1 MTRRLRTRSRS
12 VAAASARA
20 LAVPSALAAITV
32 AAGALRLISLQRVP
46 LDPFYDA
53 AVRSM
58 SLSWHNFFFGAF
70 DPGASTAIDKPP
82 ADLWLQVISVKLFG
96 FGRVALKLPEA
107 LAGTAAVPVL
117 YDALRRSFGQLA
129 GLNAALV
136 LALLPIS
143 VLTGR
148 SDTMD
153 SVMMLLTLVALWLL
167 IRHHETGRARWL
179 YLAAAAVGVAFN
191 VKLFESFVAL
201 PALGLLALL
210 AVLGSSAPLRARLLR
225 LALASAVLIAVSL
238 AWLLATLA
246 APAHDRPFA
255 IGSTNGSAWNA
266 AFVFNGVKR
275 IGSASNEF
283 NPAPTRTAVERPRN
297 NSELARAQVPIS
309 SPRALRLFDHDGPL
323 SGLRLGYVLLAALI
337 LGLPALGAAAIG
349 PRRRERASDD
359 RVSRHRESASDDRV
373 SRHRER
379 ASDAQRVTRA
389 VAATLIVWLLIG
401 VALFSAMTHLH
412 PRYTEAFTPAVAAA
426 AGVGLAWIARAGR
439 VALAGAAA
447 TAIALIA
454 YGHHLLGST
463 GVWALTTCAAALAI
477 AIAALALRRAAVAPI
492 AVPALLVATL
502 ALPLATDASIISH
515 HEADSGRTGAM
526 RPAVVRALRSYL
538 RANRNGAH
546 FELAVTESTQASE
559 LIALDAQPVLILTS
573 LAGHEL
579 VPAAALQREIAAGA
593 VRYAYVGG
601 GCGPHQSRKLAV
613 CTPIAGWIRAHATD
627 VSRAAGLP
635 RPLVL
640 WRLQTR

>member
-1 MTRRLRTRSRS
+1 
-12 VAAASARA
+12 
-20 LAVPSALAAITV
+20 
-32 AAGALRLISLQRVP
+32 VP

-70 DPGASTAIDKPP
+70 DPSASTSIDKPP

-96 FGRVALKLPEA
+96 FGPTALKLPEA
-107 LAGTAAVPVL
+107 LAGTAAVPLL

-129 GLNAALV
+129 GLCAALV

-153 SVMMLLTLVALWLL
+153 SVMMLLTVAALWLL
-167 IRHHETGRARWL
+167 IRHVETGETRWL

-210 AVLGSSAPLRARLLR
+210 AVLGSSAPLRARVLR
-225 LALASAVLIAVSL
+225 LALAAAVLIAVSL

-246 APAHDRPFA
+246 TPAHERPFA

-266 AFVFNGVKR
+266 AFVFNGSKR
-275 IGSASNEF
+275 IGSAANEF
-283 NPAPTRTAVERPRN
+283 NPAPTRTAAERPRG

-337 LGLPALGAAAIG
+337 MGLPALGVAVLA
-349 PRRRERASDD
+349 PRRRRRGGGERDG
-359 RVSRHRESASDDRV
+359 
-373 SRHRER
+373 ER
-379 ASDAQRVTRA
+379 LTAA
-389 VAATLIVWLLIG
+389 VAAALLVWLLIG

-426 AGVGLAWIARAGR
+426 AGVGLAWIASAGR
-439 VALAGAAA
+439 LALAVAAA
-447 TAIALIA
+447 TALTLIA

-463 GVWALTTCAAALAI
+463 GVWALTTCVAVLAI
-477 AIAALALRRAAVAPI
+477 TIAALTLRRPAVAPI
-492 AVPALLVATL
+492 AVPALLVAML
-502 ALPLATDASIISH
+502 ALPVATDASILSH
-515 HEADSGRTGAM
+515 HESDSGRTGAM

-538 RANRNGAH
+538 RANRNGAR

-573 LAGHEL
+573 LAGREL
-579 VPAAALQREIAAGA
+579 VPAAALQRDVAAGA

-601 GCGPHQSRKLAV
+601 ACGPHQSRKLTV
-613 CTPIAGWIRAHATD
+613 CTPIAAWIRAHATD
-627 VSRAAGLP
+627 VSRAARLP

-640 WRLQTR
+640 WRLRTR

>member
-1 MTRRLRTRSRS
+1 LKPTLATRPFRRGSQL
-12 VAAASARA
+12 SAG
-20 LAVPSALAAITV
+20 LARVRPATIAITLITL
-32 AAGALRLISLQRVP
+32 AAGALRFASLHRVQ

-58 SLSWHNFFFGAF
+58 ALSWHNFFFGAF
-70 DPGASTAIDKPP
+70 DPSASTSIDKPP

-96 FGRVALKLPEA
+96 FGPVALKLPEA
-107 LAGTAAVPVL
+107 LAGTAAVPLL

-129 GLNAALV
+129 GLCAALV

-153 SVMMLLTLVALWLL
+153 SVMMLLTIAALWLL
-167 IRHHETGRARWL
+167 IRHIETDDARWL

-210 AVLGSSAPLRARLLR
+210 GVLGSSAPLRARLLR
-225 LALASAVLIAVSL
+225 IALAAAILIAVSL

-255 IGSTNGSAWNA
+255 IGSSNGSAWNA

-275 IGSASNEF
+275 IGTAANEF
-283 NPAPTRTAVERPRN
+283 SPAPTRTAAQRPRN

-309 SPRALRLFDHDGPL
+309 PPGALRLFDHDGPL

-337 LGLPALGAAAIG
+337 LGLPALGAATMG

-359 RVSRHRESASDDRV
+359 RAPRRPEDASDDR
-373 SRHRER
+373 
-379 ASDAQRVTRA
+379 DAQRLPRA
-389 VAATLIVWLLIG
+389 VAASVIVWMLTG
-401 VALFSAMTHLH
+401 VVLFSAMTHLH

-439 VALAGAAA
+439 VALAVAAA
-447 TAIALIA
+447 SAVALMVYA
-454 YGHHLLGST
+454 HELLGST
-463 GVWALTTCAAALAI
+463 GIWALTACAAALAI
-477 AIAALALRRAAVAPI
+477 ATAALALRRAGAAPLAVT
-492 AVPALLVATL
+492 ALLIATL
-502 ALPLATDASIISH
+502 ALPGATDASIISH

-526 RPAVVRALRSYL
+526 RPTVVSALRSYL
-538 RANRNGAH
+538 RANRGGARY
-546 FELAVTESTQASE
+546 ELAVTASTQASE
-559 LIALDAQPVLILTS
+559 LIARDAQPVLILTS

-579 VPAAALQREIAAGA
+579 VSAAHLRREVASGA

-601 GCGPHQSRKLAV
+601 GCGPHESRKLAV
-613 CTPIAGWIRAHATD
+613 CAPIASWIRAHATD

-640 WRLQTR
+640 WRLRTR

>member
-1 MTRRLRTRSRS
+1 MTRRLRTRSRPL
-12 VAAASARA
+12 AAPSLRA
-20 LAVPSALAAITV
+20 LAVPASLAAITV
-32 AAGALRLISLQRVP
+32 AAGVLRLVSLHRVP

-70 DPGASTAIDKPP
+70 DPSASTSIDKPP

-96 FGRVALKLPEA
+96 FGPTALKLPEA
-107 LAGTAAVPVL
+107 LAGTAAVPLL

-129 GLNAALV
+129 GLCAALV

-153 SVMMLLTLVALWLL
+153 SVMMLLTVAALWLL
-167 IRHHETGRARWL
+167 IRHAETGDARWL

-210 AVLGSSAPLRARLLR
+210 AVLGSSATLRARISR
-225 LALASAVLIAVSL
+225 LATAAAVLIAVSL

-246 APAHDRPFA
+246 VPAHDRPFA
-255 IGSTNGSAWNA
+255 IGSSNGSAWNA

-275 IGSASNEF
+275 IGSAANEF
-283 NPAPTRTAVERPRN
+283 NPAPTRTTNERPRN

-309 SPRALRLFDHDGPL
+309 PPKALRLFDHDGPL

-337 LGLPALGAAAIG
+337 MGLPALGASMLAL
-349 PRRRERASDD
+349 RRRRRDSDSDPDD
-359 RVSRHRESASDDRV
+359 RDGARLSG
-373 SRHRER
+373 
-379 ASDAQRVTRA
+379 A
-389 VAATLIVWLLIG
+389 VAAALLAWLLIG
-401 VALFSAMTHLH
+401 VVLFSAMTHLH

-426 AGVGLAWIARAGR
+426 VGVGLASIAGAGR
-439 VALAGAAA
+439 VALATAVA
-447 TAIALIA
+447 TAIALIL

-463 GVWALTTCAAALAI
+463 GVWVLTTCAAAVAI
-477 AIAALALRRAAVAPI
+477 ATATLALRRAALASI
-492 AVPALLVATL
+492 ALPALLVATL
-502 ALPLATDASIISH
+502 ALPVATDASVISH
-515 HEADSGRTGAM
+515 HESDSGRTGAM
-526 RPAVVRALRSYL
+526 RPAVVRTLRSYL
-538 RANRNGAH
+538 RANHHGTR

-579 VPAAALQREIAAGA
+579 VSTSALRREIAAGA

-601 GCGPHQSRKLAV
+601 GCGPHQSRKLTV
-613 CTPIAGWIRAHATD
+613 CTPIAAWIRAHATD

-640 WRLQTR
+640 WRLRTR